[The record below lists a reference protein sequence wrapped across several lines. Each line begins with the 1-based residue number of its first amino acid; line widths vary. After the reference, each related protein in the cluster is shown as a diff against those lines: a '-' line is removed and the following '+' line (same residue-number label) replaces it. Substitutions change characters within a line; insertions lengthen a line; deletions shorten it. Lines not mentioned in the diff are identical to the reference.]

1 MIARCQR
8 RDGDRVRR
16 RLHLAAPSQVVPGAA
31 LVTWHPRPPPTTPCR
46 AWLAAAG
53 CAARMQARGGA
64 SGPLLAAPASP
75 QGSAHGGGGA
85 QRRSPLSPGTPTHHG
100 ACRAPHQPA
109 GGRWRRGRPHGCL
122 PVGGGT
128 HAPYDCRSSG
138 MGRPTCLSSG
148 PLPVRPLR
156 RRMGSSATRE
166 ASRQGPPADG
176 GAAPPDAP
184 PFANSHPKRCDS
196 AEGGRGRG
204 GAFAVTSSHTCPPS
218 RSTPLTASGEAGM

>member
-1 MIARCQR
+1 MSLGTPGPRQQRRAVPGWQR
-8 RDGDRVRR
+8 RDVRPAGR
-16 RLHLAAPSQVVPGAA
+16 RGAGP
-31 LVTWHPRPPPTTPCR
+31 L
-46 AWLAAAG
+46 
-53 CAARMQARGGA
+53 QARGGA
-64 SGPLLAAPASP
+64 SRPLLAAPASP

-85 QRRSPLSPGTPTHHG
+85 QRRSPLSPGAPTHHG
-100 ACRAPHQPA
+100 ACRTPHQPA